1 MDKIIATLLI
11 VGLCLAVPLNFRA
24 FDTDNLPSADTS
36 AIDSIVV
43 SATATDTTYTTYNLR
58 GYTIW
63 IDLSWPDSVISAT
76 AHWDTSALSWVTPR
90 DYAPEIALDSI
101 ISRGNTAWTTATFDT
116 VGLARTSELIS
127 VGEIWGY
134 GSRTLTDTAEYT
146 WFIDNSDSFKA
157 TLDTAYIPEP
167 VGTYQ
172 LDIYSYLSTD
182 SSVISGAWVAIYSSG
197 EIGETPL
204 WNTNTSS
211 DSGLA
216 RVNVDA
222 GTYDIRATK
231 AGYYGIDTSLTVSSD
246 TDCKLYI
253 DQTAWP
259 VAPDTQYCMV
269 IFDAIDLGV
278 SVPEGEQ
285 VKIKIQSIPQYYD
298 GAGITTREVTA
309 TYDAAGRASAS
320 LIRGA
325 GVRVS
330 IPALGFIGTG
340 TVPDTSAIG
349 WRDYYPAGGTTRW
362 LIQR

>member
-11 VGLCLAVPLNFRA
+11 AGLCLAVPLNFRA
-24 FDTDNLPSADTS
+24 FDKDNLPSADTS

-43 SATATDTTYTTYNLR
+43 SATATDTAYTTYNLR

-90 DYAPEIALDSI
+90 DYAPDSI
-101 ISRGNTAWTTATFDT
+101 PFDT

-134 GSRTLTDTAEYT
+134 GSRTLTDTSEYT
-146 WFIDNSDSFKA
+146 WFVDNSDSFKA
-157 TLDTAYIPEP
+157 TLDTTYIIKP

-197 EIGETPL
+197 GIGGTPL

-216 RVNVDA
+216 RFNVDA
-222 GTYDIRATK
+222 GTYDIRAMK
-231 AGYYGIDTSLTVSSD
+231 AGYYGIDTSLTVAGD

-298 GAGITTREVTA
+298 GAGITIREVTA